1 MVAGGGGG
9 GGGWGGGCSS
19 EHFPTRL
26 LAGACRGIMW
36 GEACGVFLWENG
48 DVWDGKSCGI

>member
-1 MVAGGGGG
+1 MFKVV
-9 GGGWGGGCSS
+9 GGCSS
-19 EHFPTRL
+19 EHLPTRL

-48 DVWDGKSCGI
+48 DVWDGKICGI